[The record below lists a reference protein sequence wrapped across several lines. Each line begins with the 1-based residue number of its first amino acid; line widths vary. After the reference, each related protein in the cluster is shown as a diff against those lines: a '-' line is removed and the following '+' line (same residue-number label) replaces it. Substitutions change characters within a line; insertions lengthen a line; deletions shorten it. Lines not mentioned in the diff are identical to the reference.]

1 VAEAMPQTTSTKRTN
16 WPRFETYKKRS
27 PKQHTMESQPK
38 KTSLILISG
47 IAALGGFLFGF
58 DSGVINGT
66 VDALQEAFDS
76 DAAVTGF
83 NVASVLLGA
92 MVGAFF
98 AGNAADK
105 FGRKP
110 VMIATAIGFT
120 LSAWGSGVSDG
131 SLEFVLYRIIGGISM
146 GAASILAPA
155 YISEVAPPRIRG
167 SLATLQQL
175 MIVIGLFMAFM
186 SNYWLAGMS
195 GGASEVFWGGFQ
207 TWQWMF
213 WAEIVPAGI
222 FLISLLVI
230 PESPRYLVAAG
241 RAEEAEQVL
250 TGLAPEEDAQAK
262 VADIRSTLREGT
274 KPRLK
279 DVISSYTGKV
289 HPLVWAGLGLAVLQQ
304 FTGINVIFYYGATL
318 WQAAGFT
325 EADALL
331 QNVITGSVNILFTIV
346 AILLVDRLG
355 RKPLLLV
362 GSIGQAVMLG
372 IMAYIFSSAASSG
385 PDGLELTSRQGTYAL
400 LAANGYIA
408 FFAFSWGPVMWVMLG
423 EMFPNQY
430 RGAALAL
437 CGMAQWGA
445 NFIITISFPI
455 LLSAIGLGLSYG
467 IYAFFGIVAYLFV
480 KAFIKETKGRTLE
493 DMSREEQALEQGG
506 AQA

>member
-1 VAEAMPQTTSTKRTN
+1 M
-16 WPRFETYKKRS
+16 KKRGS
-27 PKQHTMESQPK
+27 KQKNGMEQQQTK
-38 KTSLILISG
+38 KTSLVLISG

-66 VDALQEAFDS
+66 VDALQQSFDS

-92 MVGAFF
+92 MIGAFS
-98 AGNAADK
+98 AGTAADK

-110 VMIATAIGFT
+110 VMIATALGFT
-120 LSAWGSGVSDG
+120 LSAWGSGISDG
-131 SLEFVLYRIIGGISM
+131 SVEFVIYRVIGGISM

-155 YISEVAPPRIRG
+155 YISEVAPPKIRG

-175 MIVIGLFMAFM
+175 MIVIGLFIAFM

-207 TWQWMF
+207 TWRWMF
-213 WAEIVPAGI
+213 WAEIIPAGI
-222 FLISLLVI
+222 FLISLLTI

-241 RAEEAEQVL
+241 RSEEAQKVL
-250 TGLAPEEDAQAK
+250 EGIAPEEDAKAK
-262 VADIRSTLREGT
+262 VEDIRSTLREGT

-279 DVISSYTGKV
+279 DVISSYTGKM

-331 QNVITGSVNILFTIV
+331 QNVITGSVNIFFTFV
-346 AILLVDRLG
+346 AIVLVDRLG
-355 RKPLLLV
+355 RKPLLLA

-372 IMAYIFSSAASSG
+372 IMAYIFSTAATSETE
-385 PDGLELTSRQGTYAL
+385 GLQLTSSQGTYAL

-445 NFIITISFPI
+445 NFLITISFPI
-455 LLSAIGLGLSYG
+455 LLSAIGLGVSYG
-467 IYAFFGIVAYLFV
+467 IYAFFGVVAYFFV
-480 KAFIKETKGRTLE
+480 KNFIKETKGRTLE
-493 DMSREEQALEQGG
+493 DMSREEYNLEKG
-506 AQA
+506 AAEG